1 MAGPIS
7 ILEVGCGD
15 GGNLLHFAKRG
26 YEVVGVDISANRIND
41 AKSFFEQ
48 ENANAKF
55 ICSDILKLN
64 GYKSYFDLVICH
76 DVIEHIGNKQEMLSR
91 IECFLKPKGLLFI
104 GFPAWQMPFGGHQQI
119 CHSKLLSIT
128 PFFHMLPQCLYK
140 YILSLG
146 GENVECINELLS
158 IKSTKITIEL
168 FEKIVA
174 QTSFDIVDRRLY
186 FVNPHYEVKF
196 GLKPRRLLKPLSEM
210 PYVISSQQAVFTYL
224 KNHLQWILHH
234 RTLAD
239 LCNKPQQILK
249 SFLSQLRGRLSSSFR
264 IEFMMSFH
272 DAPSRSKDRMW
283 L

>member
-1 MAGPIS
+1 MQKRHIDRLQYFRELAQTRERYCLPYIKDFLDMAGPIS

-15 GGNLLHFAKRG
+15 GGNLLHFAKIG

-128 PFFHMLPQCLYK
+128 PFFHMLPPNLYK

-168 FEKIVA
+168 FEKLVA

-210 PYVISSQQAVFTYL
+210 SYIRNFFSTSCFY
-224 KNHLQWILHH
+224 
-234 RTLAD
+234 
-239 LCNKPQQILK
+239 ILK
-249 SFLSQLRGRLSSSFR
+249 KSSAMDSASSHTGRSVQ
-264 IEFMMSFH
+264 
-272 DAPSRSKDRMW
+272 
-283 L
+283 

>member
-1 MAGPIS
+1 
-7 ILEVGCGD
+7 
-15 GGNLLHFAKRG
+15 
-26 YEVVGVDISANRIND
+26 
-41 AKSFFEQ
+41 
-48 ENANAKF
+48 
-55 ICSDILKLN
+55 
-64 GYKSYFDLVICH
+64 
-76 DVIEHIGNKQEMLSR
+76 MLSR

-128 PFFHMLPQCLYK
+128 PFFHMLPPNLYK

-168 FEKIVA
+168 FEKLVA

-210 PYVISSQQAVFTYL
+210 SYIRNFFSTSCFYIL

-249 SFLSQLRGRLSSSFR
+249 SFLSQLRGRLSSSFW
-264 IEFMMSFH
+264 IVFIMSFH

>member
-1 MAGPIS
+1 MQKRHIDRLQYFRELAQTSERYFMPYIKDFLDMAGPIS

-48 ENANAKF
+48 ENANEKF

-210 PYVISSQQAVFTYL
+210 PYIRNFFSTSCFY
-224 KNHLQWILHH
+224 
-234 RTLAD
+234 
-239 LCNKPQQILK
+239 ILK
-249 SFLSQLRGRLSSSFR
+249 KSSAMDSASSHTGRSVQ
-264 IEFMMSFH
+264 
-272 DAPSRSKDRMW
+272 
-283 L
+283 